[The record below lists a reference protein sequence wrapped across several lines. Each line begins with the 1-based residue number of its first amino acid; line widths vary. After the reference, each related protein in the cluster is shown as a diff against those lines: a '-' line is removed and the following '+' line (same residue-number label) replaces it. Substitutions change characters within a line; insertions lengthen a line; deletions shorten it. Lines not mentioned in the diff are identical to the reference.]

1 MLGRWIRLEDFYSRV
16 LGLVDDMLGRWA
28 CLEPLVLSQNLIS
41 FPKLSKKYF
50 NYAKFIFNCVFNN
63 E

>member
-1 MLGRWIRLEDFYSRV
+1 MLGRWIRLGDFYSCV

-28 CLEPLVLSQNLIS
+28 CLEPLVLPQNLIS
-41 FPKLSKKYF
+41 FIQKLNKKY
-50 NYAKFIFNCVFNN
+50 IFNRAFNN